1 MMVDGPLVNLGRNED
16 QDGKHVTMMPG
27 TELPQTPCREDSECG
42 NSGVV
47 VDREGR
53 RGPGG
58 VPEDVKYI
66 EKDDVVNFD
75 FNDTQ
80 KEVMKTASFIAKGEC
95 S

>member
-27 TELPQTPCREDSECG
+27 TELPQTPCREDSD
-42 NSGVV
+42 VV

-58 VPEDVKYI
+58 VPEDGKYI
-66 EKDDVVNFD
+66 DKDDVVNVD
-75 FNDTQ
+75 SNDTQ
-80 KEVMKTASFIAKGEC
+80 KEVMKTASFITKGEC